1 MKHLVCCLLAL
12 AVGTVASAQ
21 DNPLAKSSA
30 GDWAKYLVT
39 TKNETI
45 PLMSTKDQQHWRVVK
60 FVDNDAVG
68 INGYFM
74 VGENRST
81 TGGNIYNLKDR
92 YEPVLGIM
100 RSKQVQVVST
110 SKEKLTVGGK
120 QYECTK
126 IVRKVNQPVDEAAM
140 ESSWIGTS
148 TVWMSDA
155 VPLGLVKMENAYHT
169 RLTKDDEGMKI
180 SETWVLAEY
189 GYKDWKEE

>member
-100 RSKQVQVVST
+100 RSKQVKVVST

-148 TVWMSDA
+148 TVWMSEA

>member
-12 AVGTVASAQ
+12 AVGAVASAQ

-126 IVRKVNQPVDEAAM
+126 IVRKVDQPVDEAAM

>member
-126 IVRKVNQPVDEAAM
+126 IVRKVDQPVDEAAM

>member
-12 AVGTVASAQ
+12 AVGAVASAQ

-100 RSKQVQVVST
+100 RSKQVKVVST
-110 SKEKLTVGGK
+110 SKEKLTVSGK

-126 IVRKVNQPVDEAAM
+126 IVRKVNQPVDEATM

-189 GYKDWKEE
+189 GYKDWKGE

>member
-1 MKHLVCCLLAL
+1 MKQLVFCLLAL
-12 AVGTVASAQ
+12 SAGAVASAQ
-21 DNPLAKSSA
+21 DNPLAKSSV

-100 RSKQVQVVST
+100 RSKQVKVVST

-126 IVRKVNQPVDEAAM
+126 IVRKVDQPVDEAAM

-148 TVWMSDA
+148 TVWMSEA

>member
-1 MKHLVCCLLAL
+1 MKQLVFCLLAL
-12 AVGTVASAQ
+12 SAGAVASAQ
-21 DNPLAKSSA
+21 DNPLAKSSV

-110 SKEKLTVGGK
+110 SKEKLTVSGK

>member
-45 PLMSTKDQQHWRVVK
+45 PLMSTKDQQHWRVVT
-60 FVDNDAVG
+60 FIDNDAVG

-74 VGENRST
+74 VGENRAT
-81 TGGNIYNLKDR
+81 TGGNIYYLKDR

-126 IVRKVNQPVDEAAM
+126 IVRKVDQPVDEAAM

>member
-148 TVWMSDA
+148 TVWMSEA

>member
-1 MKHLVCCLLAL
+1 LAL
-12 AVGTVASAQ
+12 AVVNVASAQ

-100 RSKQVQVVST
+100 RSKQVKVVST

-126 IVRKVNQPVDEAAM
+126 IVRKVDQPVDEAAM

>member
-100 RSKQVQVVST
+100 RSKQVKVVST

-126 IVRKVNQPVDEAAM
+126 IVRKVDQPVDEAAM

>member
-1 MKHLVCCLLAL
+1 MKQLVCSLLAL

-126 IVRKVNQPVDEAAM
+126 IVRKVNQPVDEASM

>member
-12 AVGTVASAQ
+12 AVGAVASAQ

-110 SKEKLTVGGK
+110 SKEKLTVSGK

-126 IVRKVNQPVDEAAM
+126 IVRKVNQPVDEATM

-155 VPLGLVKMENAYHT
+155 VPLGLLKMENAYHT

-189 GYKDWKEE
+189 GYKDWKGE

>member
-110 SKEKLTVGGK
+110 SKEKLTVSGK

-126 IVRKVNQPVDEAAM
+126 IVRKVNQPVDEATM

-155 VPLGLVKMENAYHT
+155 VPLGLLKMENAYHT

-189 GYKDWKEE
+189 GYKDWKGE